1 MSDPKQRPNRNAS
14 LSEVHETV
22 VVPSKGTGWQRWLAI
37 TGPAIM
43 VAVGYMDPGNWATD
57 LAAGSR
63 YNYALLWVLLMS
75 NMMAVLLQGLA
86 SRLGIVSRRDLAQ
99 VNHEEYHP
107 VVNIPLYILAEIA
120 ITACDLA
127 EVLGSAIALQLLFG
141 LPLIYGVI
149 LTALDTFLLLLMSN
163 AGIRKLESIVLAMVG
178 TIGAAFIIEIL
189 LGQPDW
195 KGIVQGFVP
204 SMPDSAALFIAI
216 GILGATVMP
225 HNLYLHSSLV
235 QTRKIGTTKKD
246 IRDTIRMNNI
256 DTAVALNL
264 AFLVNAAILIVAA
277 AVFYRHG
284 FHAVAEIQDAHRLL
298 APILGVSI
306 APVVF
311 AIALL
316 ASGQSSTIT
325 GTLAGQIVMEGYLN
339 LRIPPWLR
347 RIITRSLAII
357 PAVLVILYSGEHATS
372 GMLVLSQVI
381 LSLQL
386 PFAIIPLIHA
396 VADPKRMGEF
406 RIARG
411 IQVLAWLVAAVI
423 IGLNVKL
430 ISEQISNW
438 IGSAGSNAW
447 ILEIII
453 IPILV
458 MLGVLLLYIT
468 FHPWLKNRISFIRMQ
483 RLAGVHQ
490 EVVVSTPA
498 LAKPNP
504 YKRVAVALDFS
515 GHEEKLLA
523 ESLRF
528 VDKEQTQV
536 TLMHVVESPVART
549 LGTEGEDLE
558 TFTDQGRLEKLAEL
572 LKETGIT
579 TDWRMGA
586 GEPSSELAKMIN
598 NINADIVVMG
608 SHGHTGVSDLIHGTV
623 ISNLRH
629 RVKASVMIVP
639 LGAGD

>member
-1 MSDPKQRPNRNAS
+1 MPH

-75 NMMAVLLQGLA
+75 NMMAVLLQRLA

-178 TIGAAFIIEIL
+178 TIGAAFIIEIM

-246 IRDTIRMNNI
+246 IRDAIRMNNI

-277 AVFYRHG
+277 AVFYRTWIPRRG
-284 FHAVAEIQDAHRLL
+284 RD
-298 APILGVSI
+298 PGC
-306 APVVF
+306 APV
-311 AIALL
+311 
-316 ASGQSSTIT
+316 
-325 GTLAGQIVMEGYLN
+325 
-339 LRIPPWLR
+339 
-347 RIITRSLAII
+347 
-357 PAVLVILYSGEHATS
+357 
-372 GMLVLSQVI
+372 
-381 LSLQL
+381 
-386 PFAIIPLIHA
+386 
-396 VADPKRMGEF
+396 
-406 RIARG
+406 
-411 IQVLAWLVAAVI
+411 
-423 IGLNVKL
+423 
-430 ISEQISNW
+430 
-438 IGSAGSNAW
+438 AGS
-447 ILEIII
+447 
-453 IPILV
+453 
-458 MLGVLLLYIT
+458 
-468 FHPWLKNRISFIRMQ
+468 HPGRVHRAGCFCHCP
-483 RLAGVHQ
+483 AGVWAKFHDHRHAGR
-490 EVVVSTPA
+490 VRSSWRDTSTCASHPGCGALSPA
-498 LAKPNP
+498 
-504 YKRVAVALDFS
+504 R
-515 GHEEKLLA
+515 
-523 ESLRF
+523 
-528 VDKEQTQV
+528 
-536 TLMHVVESPVART
+536 
-549 LGTEGEDLE
+549 
-558 TFTDQGRLEKLAEL
+558 
-572 LKETGIT
+572 
-579 TDWRMGA
+579 WR
-586 GEPSSELAKMIN
+586 SFLQSW
-598 NINADIVVMG
+598 
-608 SHGHTGVSDLIHGTV
+608 
-623 ISNLRH
+623 
-629 RVKASVMIVP
+629 
-639 LGAGD
+639 

>member
-1 MSDPKQRPNRNAS
+1 
-14 LSEVHETV
+14 
-22 VVPSKGTGWQRWLAI
+22 
-37 TGPAIM
+37 M

-63 YNYALLWVLLMS
+63 YNYTLLWVLLMS
-75 NMMAVLLQGLA
+75 NLMAILLQSLA
-86 SRLGIVSRRDLAQ
+86 ARLGIVSRRDLAQ

-141 LPLIYGVI
+141 LPLIYGVL
-149 LTALDTFLLLLMSN
+149 LTALDTFLLLLMSSV
-163 AGIRKLESIVLAMVG
+163 GIRKLESIVLAMVG
-178 TIGAAFIIEIL
+178 TIGAAFIIEII

-195 KGIVQGFVP
+195 HGIIQGFVP
-204 SMPDSAALFIAI
+204 SIPDSAALFIAI

-235 QTRKIGTTKKD
+235 QTRKIGKTEKD
-246 IRDTIRMNNI
+246 IRDAIRWNNL
-256 DTAVALNL
+256 DSAVALNL
-264 AFLVNAAILIVAA
+264 AFLVNAAIMIVAA

-284 FHAVAEIQDAHRLL
+284 FFTVAEIQDAHKLL

-372 GMLVLSQVI
+372 AMLVLSQVI

-396 VADPKRMGEF
+396 VADRKRMGVY
-406 RIARG
+406 RVTRG
-411 IQVLAWLVAAVI
+411 IQGLAWLVAAI
-423 IGLNVKL
+423 IVGLNMKL
-430 ISEQISNW
+430 IAEQLSSWFESVGN
-438 IGSAGSNAW
+438 NAW
-447 ILEIII
+447 ILQIIV

-458 MLGVLLLYIT
+458 LLGVLLLYIT
-468 FHPWLKNRISFIRMQ
+468 FHPWLRDRISFSRLQ
-483 RLAGVHQ
+483 RPAGVHQ
-490 EVVVSTPA
+490 EVMVNVPA
-498 LAKPNP
+498 LAKPDP
-504 YKRVAVALDFS
+504 YKHVAVALDFS
-515 GHEEKLLA
+515 GNEEKLLA

-528 VDKEQTQV
+528 VDKEHTQV
-536 TLMHVVESPVART
+536 TLMHVVESPVARS

-558 TFTDQGRLEKLAEL
+558 TFADQGRLERLAEMM
-572 LKETGIT
+572 KENGIT
-579 TDWRMGA
+579 ADWRMGA
-586 GEPSSELAKMIN
+586 GEPSSELATMIN
-598 NINADIVVMG
+598 NIDADIVVLG
-608 SHGHTGVSDLIHGTV
+608 SHGHSGVSDLIHGTV

-639 LGAGD
+639 LGTGD